1 MKKRITAV
9 MIILTMMFFE
19 VPFFGTAADAASTD
33 IETPA
38 VYYTPNNDY
47 KSGDCILTATKMMI
61 RRASI
66 LNGKKWTNIS
76 NESLRGQ
83 ATIFGLLKW
92 TFTVDVNGMAYK
104 VAHGTFKGKTNAAR
118 LKEISKLLS
127 EHPEGIVVH
136 GSYAATTGTHGV
148 LAVRIKDGVLYAADS
163 THNKGSFNKG
173 IEPWPETTMIN
184 KYKRVT
190 SYWYIVETSKGQS
203 IASSPNGTGISKL
216 RVKRYTYPTELEKG
230 EAFAIR
236 GKVKS
241 NKKINKVKIQIIDSE
256 GKVILKAGKKP
267 KKKSYNLKK
276 LDLKIRFGTLPEG
289 TYKYRI
295 TATDTLQKLV
305 LVNRQFTVK

>member
-1 MKKRITAV
+1 MKKRVTAILI
-9 MIILTMMFFE
+9 MIAMVFSAA
-19 VPFFGTAADAASTD
+19 PFFGPASAASTVD

-38 VYYTPNNDY
+38 IYYTPNSDY
-47 KSGDCILTATKMMI
+47 KSGDCILTATKLMI

-66 LNGKKWTNIS
+66 LNGKEWSNIS
-76 NESLRGQ
+76 NKSLRGQ

-104 VAHGTFKGKTNAAR
+104 VAHGTFSGKTNAAR
-118 LKEISKLLS
+118 LREINELLS

-136 GSYAATTGTHGV
+136 GSYAATTGKHGV

-163 THNKGSFNKG
+163 THNKGSLNKG

-216 RVKRYTYPTELEKG
+216 RIKGYTYPTELEKG
-230 EAFAIR
+230 QGFAIR

-241 NKKINKVKIQIIDSE
+241 NKKIKKVKIQIIDSE
-256 GKVILKAGKKP
+256 GKVVLKAGKKP
-267 KKKSYNLKK
+267 KRKSYNLKK
-276 LDLKIRFGTLPEG
+276 LDYKVRFGTLPAG
-289 TYKYRI
+289 TYKYRV

-305 LVNRQFTVK
+305 LVDRQFTVK